1 MIVIKTTA
9 KMSVDIEEVAMS
21 MILTKIVAEVK
32 ARKIMEITWM
42 VKVAWEPEGNWEKI
56 ISSIA
61 DNNEKRFVKEVPWRY
76 EVDRPY

>member
-32 ARKIMEITWM
+32 ARKIMEIT
-42 VKVAWEPEGNWEKI
+42 
-56 ISSIA
+56 
-61 DNNEKRFVKEVPWRY
+61 
-76 EVDRPY
+76 